1 MKYLILVCIL
11 FLSACGH
18 TPVKPEPPVVKE
30 IRYIVKLPPAESL
43 QFPAKVEKIDVDT
56 ASQAEASK
64 WVIDKE
70 EYTRALENKI
80 ISIGKFFKDEQAKA
94 DAEAKKAQ

>member
-43 QFPAKVEKIDVDT
+43 QLPPKVVDIDVDT
-56 ASQAEASK
+56 ASQAEASD
-64 WVIDKE
+64 WVINKE
-70 EYTRALENKI
+70 AYTRQLENKI
-80 ISIGKFFKDEQAKA
+80 ISIGKFFKDEQDKA
-94 DAEAKKAQ
+94 DAEAKIAK